1 MMAEDEGG
9 ITSQVNQETCYDM
22 SGRRMALVL
31 CMKEGRPGAHC
42 DLTTLRSLLTN
53 YKFDLTEM
61 IDPTSKDVIPKIMEF
76 RDEINQR
83 RWEVSCCM
91 VVIMAHGQYGRIKA
105 ADGGSVK
112 LEDIF
117 NVFDNHQCPELRQK
131 PRAFVVQA
139 CRGDVFSF
147 NPNVT
152 DAANIQDEGPPTL
165 KIPSFC
171 DTLCVYATPPGRE
184 ARRSPSSGCPV
195 IEEMGRVFEESADR
209 DDLFE
214 LFTKVNR
221 RLDDVDLNEAVQKDR
236 DPMAMLNAP
245 PSRSWPSKV
254 NESVKDLMVKPGV
267 SPMAKHLPVPEDKL
281 VSVSVSGPVKETHP
295 LQACRVVDRADGR
308 LTLHIQSTLT
318 KKWYL

>member
-214 LFTKVNR
+214 LFTKR
-221 RLDDVDLNEAVQKDR
+221 RPWSGASGR
-236 DPMAMLNAP
+236 SRAGSFCSWGP
-245 PSRSWPSKV
+245 PSRRRRRGGDGLQRPV
-254 NESVKDLMVKPGV
+254 FAEKPLRGEKSDGWSSTVAAGGGHRWRGV
-267 SPMAKHLPVPEDKL
+267 PVL
-281 VSVSVSGPVKETHP
+281 LT
-295 LQACRVVDRADGR
+295 ACG
-308 LTLHIQSTLT
+308 LH
-318 KKWYL
+318 KG